1 MRVAVRRQSEGFAVR
16 RDLALEAAFEGGRV
30 DGSGETY
37 ARATAGGRALVPL
50 WSTRLLARAQLG
62 LASAALPPHRAF
74 VLGGRGTLLGEAFRA
89 WGGRRMALLHVE
101 WRVPLPFGSIALG
114 SWARSPNRVTVAPY
128 VATGWADRP
137 VAGTPWAATPGARTT
152 LGLALRSE
160 EHTSELQSRLHLV
173 CRLLLEKKKK

>member
-1 MRVAVRRQSEGFAVR
+1 M
-16 RDLALEAAFEGGRV
+16 
-30 DGSGETY
+30 
-37 ARATAGGRALVPL
+37 
-50 WSTRLLARAQLG
+50 WSTGLLARAQLG

-101 WRVPLPFGSIALG
+101 WRVPLPVGSIALG

-137 VAGTPWAATPGARTT
+137 LPGTPWAATPGARTP
-152 LGLALRSE
+152 LALA
-160 EHTSELQSRLHLV
+160 LQRPPAVPPPAPAGAPTGPSPPP
-173 CRLLLEKKKK
+173 